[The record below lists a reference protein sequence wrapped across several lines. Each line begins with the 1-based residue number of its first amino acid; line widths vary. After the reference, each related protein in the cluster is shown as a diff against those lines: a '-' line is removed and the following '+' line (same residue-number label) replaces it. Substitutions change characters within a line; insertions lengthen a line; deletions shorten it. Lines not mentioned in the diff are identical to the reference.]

1 MLSSIFLGMAA
12 MYGVKSRLGLTS
24 NMIVRPK
31 ILGSGIVARSK

>member
-1 MLSSIFLGMAA
+1 

-24 NMIVRPK
+24 NMIVEPK